1 MIWWLSLSVVLVAG
15 GTLLSLIVHGAVDSR
30 LHIFFIVFIVPAACL
45 ICLLGLL
52 IAAIRKG
59 PHQLASVL
67 LALLGFVAISASLE
81 RNEETLRPFFRWFL
95 WSREYKAEVMSQ
107 PDPAN
112 GEFQHSVWD
121 TWGFV
126 PTGFTTTYLVFD
138 PTDSLANAAKSTV
151 PVRLSGIPCEVP
163 SVFRLEKQWYAVRFF
178 TDEDW
183 RNCPSSTPRANR
195 Q

>member
-1 MIWWLSLSVVLVAG
+1 
-15 GTLLSLIVHGAVDSR
+15 
-30 LHIFFIVFIVPAACL
+30 L

-52 IAAIRKG
+52 IAAIRKR
-59 PHQLASVL
+59 PHQFVSVL

-81 RNEETLRPFFRWFL
+81 RNEATQRPFFRWFL

-112 GEFQHSVWD
+112 GEFKHSVLD

-151 PVRLSGIPCEVP
+151 PVRFSGNQINHP
-163 SVFRLEKQWYAVRFF
+163 RLLELYRKRL
-178 TDEDW
+178 
-183 RNCPSSTPRANR
+183 
-195 Q
+195 